1 MNMADHMQETI
12 ASWDAEHLAGHLEGI
27 ATTLK
32 TSNQPVPPTKTTV
45 YALERAAKLLRGE
58 K

>member
-1 MNMADHMQETI
+1 MADHMQETI